1 MEKKKKRS
9 ANEPKRKGRGRG
21 KKEREK
27 KGGVGKR
34 AEERPGL
41 KHFIFLDFRGST
53 VWKADMKTR
62 GVLLWRKASTT
73 LLPCYAGTT
82 VETTA
87 VHQMLTFRGIPL
99 RSQRPAL

>member
-62 GVLLWRKASTT
+62 GYCFGEKHQPLCCPVT
-73 LLPCYAGTT
+73 LGLQSKQQLCT
-82 VETTA
+82 
-87 VHQMLTFRGIPL
+87 RC
-99 RSQRPAL
+99 